1 MFWSLCGLFPTQ
13 FIYCV
18 LGSRLHSMTEL
29 VLIDA
34 RTKAVGIIVGLCEC
48 VMTIVLTSYV
58 FHTAKKVL
66 NKILLETGASNE
78 NLFPT
83 KE

>member
-1 MFWSLCGLFPTQ
+1 MGLLPTQ

-18 LGSRLHSMTEL
+18 LGSRLHSMTDL
-29 VLIDA
+29 VLIDK
-34 RTKAVGIIVGLCEC
+34 RTKTVGIVVGLCEC
-48 VMTIVLTSYV
+48 FMTIVLTYYV

-66 NKILLETGASNE
+66 NKIIMETAASNE
-78 NLFPT
+78 SLLPL